1 MSGVSS
7 TRTAFLGSVAFTL
20 LCALSLTA
28 CGGSATP
35 LGGSGGSGP
44 GFPEV
49 ATKNTT
55 RVAGDGTANRAAAV
69 ALAVW
74 PGAGQRPGSIAF
86 LPGDWQSGLAAAPLA
101 SPPFSAAFLMADG
114 DIPDPT
120 SQVMDQ
126 LDPTGVVGA
135 QNVKRIRIGGAED
148 PGNASRIDG
157 DNPAQLADAVDQSRA
172 NAGARLTDS
181 VVVVGTSEPAWAMPA
196 AAWAARSGDPILF
209 SDRDNLPDATKTA
222 IRRHG
227 HPLIMLLA
235 PEAVVSKQ
243 VEQQLAAIGTVTRI
257 TADTP
262 AGASVAFA
270 RFRDGD
276 RGWGLNDPGHGYLFI
291 NPNDPLNAAVA
302 APLSASG
309 TWAATLLT
317 DSSDQLPKA
326 VDQYLRD
333 VQPGFREDP
342 TRAVYNHGWLMGGT
356 GSISQSEQADID
368 RLLEIVPAN
377 ERLNP

>member
-1 MSGVSS
+1 MTGFSRTTKAFSGC
-7 TRTAFLGSVAFTL
+7 SVLTL

-28 CGGSATP
+28 CGGSSTP
-35 LGGSGGSGP
+35 LGSSGSSGP

-74 PGAGQRPGSIAF
+74 PGAGQRPGSIVF
-86 LPGDWQSGLAAAPLA
+86 LPGDWQSALAATPLA
-101 SPPFSAAFLMADG
+101 SPPFKAAFLMADDG
-114 DIPDPT
+114 IPDPT
-120 SQVMDQ
+120 SQAMDQ

-135 QNVKRIRIGGAED
+135 QNVKRIRVGGADD
-148 PGNASRIDG
+148 PGDASRIDG
-157 DNPAQLADAVDQSRA
+157 DNPAQLADAIDQSRA
-172 NAGARLTDS
+172 NAGSRLTDS
-181 VVVVGTSEPAWAMPA
+181 VVVVGTSEAAWAMPA
-196 AAWAARSGDPILF
+196 GAWAARSGDPILF
-209 SDRDNLPDATKTA
+209 SDRDNVPEPTKAA

-235 PEAVVSKQ
+235 PESVVSKQ
-243 VEQQLAAIGTVTRI
+243 VEQQLAALGTVTRI

-276 RGWGLNDPGHGYLFI
+276 RGWGLNDPGHGYLFL
-291 NPNDPLNAAVA
+291 NTSDALNAAIA

-309 TWAATLLT
+309 TWAAALLT

>member
-1 MSGVSS
+1 M
-7 TRTAFLGSVAFTL
+7 
-20 LCALSLTA
+20 
-28 CGGSATP
+28 
-35 LGGSGGSGP
+35 GGSGGSGT

-55 RVAGDGTANRAAAV
+55 RVAGNDIANRAAAV
-69 ALAVW
+69 SMAVW
-74 PGAGQRPGSIAF
+74 PGANQRPASVAL
-86 LPGDWQSGLAAAPLA
+86 LPGDWQSALAAAPLA
-101 SPPFSAAFLMADG
+101 SPPFKAAFLMADDG
-114 DIPDPT
+114 IPDAT
-120 SQVMDQ
+120 SEALDQ
-126 LDPTGVVGA
+126 LNPTGVVGA
-135 QNVKRIRIGGAED
+135 QNVKRIRIGGADD
-148 PGNASRIDG
+148 PGDASRIDG

-181 VVVVGTSEPAWAMPA
+181 VVVVGTSDPAWAMPA

-209 SDRDNLPDATKTA
+209 AESDTLPQPTQAA

-235 PEAVVSKQ
+235 PESVVSKQ
-243 VEQQLAAIGTVTRI
+243 VESQLAGLGTVTRI
-257 TADTP
+257 TARTP
-262 AGASVAFA
+262 ADASVAFA

-291 NPNDPLNAAVA
+291 NDEDEMNAVIA

-309 TWAATLLT
+309 IWAATLLT
-317 DSSDQLPKA
+317 DSADQLPRS

-356 GSISQSEQADID
+356 GSISQAEQASID
-368 RLLEIVPAN
+368 SLLEIVPAN

>member
-1 MSGVSS
+1 M
-7 TRTAFLGSVAFTL
+7 
-20 LCALSLTA
+20 
-28 CGGSATP
+28 
-35 LGGSGGSGP
+35 GGSGGSGT

-55 RVAGDGTANRAAAV
+55 RVAGNDIANRAAAV
-69 ALAVW
+69 SMAVW
-74 PGAGQRPGSIAF
+74 PGSNQRPGSVAL
-86 LPGDWQSGLAAAPLA
+86 LPGDWQSALAAAPLA
-101 SPPFSAAFLMADG
+101 SPPFKAAFLMADDG
-114 DIPDPT
+114 IPDAT
-120 SQVMDQ
+120 SEALDQ
-126 LDPTGVVGA
+126 LNPTGVVGA
-135 QNVKRIRIGGAED
+135 QNVKRIRIGGADD
-148 PGNASRIDG
+148 PGDASRIDG

-181 VVVVGTSEPAWAMPA
+181 VVVVGTSEPEWAMPA

-209 SDRDNLPDATKTA
+209 AETDTLPQPTQAA

-235 PEAVVSKQ
+235 PESVVSKQ
-243 VEQQLAAIGTVTRI
+243 VESQLSALGTVTRI
-257 TADTP
+257 TASTP
-262 AGASVAFA
+262 ADASVAFA

-291 NPNDPLNAAVA
+291 NADDEMNAAIA
-302 APLSASG
+302 TPLSASG

-317 DSSDQLPKA
+317 DSSDQLPRS

-356 GSISQSEQADID
+356 GSISQAEQASID
-368 RLLEIVPAN
+368 GLLEIVPAN

>member
-1 MSGVSS
+1 MTGFSRIPTTGLKIAIFS
-7 TRTAFLGSVAFTL
+7 L

-28 CGGSATP
+28 CGGNSTP

-69 ALAVW
+69 SLAVW
-74 PGAGQRPGSIAF
+74 PGANQRPGSVVL
-86 LPGDWQSGLAAAPLA
+86 LPGDWQSAIAAAPLA
-101 SPPFSAAFLMADG
+101 SAPFKAAFLMADG
-114 DIPDPT
+114 EIPDST
-120 SQVMDQ
+120 SEA
-126 LDPTGVVGA
+126 LDKLNPTGVVGA
-135 QNVKRIRIGGAED
+135 QNVKRIRIGDAED
-148 PGNASRIDG
+148 PGDASRIDG
-157 DNPAQLADAVDQSRA
+157 DNPAQLADAIDQSRA

-209 SDRDNLPDATKTA
+209 AEKDSLPQPTQAA
-222 IRRHG
+222 VRRHS

-235 PEAVVSKQ
+235 PESVVSKQ
-243 VEQQLAAIGTVTRI
+243 VEAQLAGLGTVVRI
-257 TADTP
+257 TASTP
-262 AGASVAFA
+262 EDASVAFA

-291 NPNDPLNAAVA
+291 NSDDEMNAAIA

-317 DSSDQLPKA
+317 DSSDTLPRGI
-326 VDQYLRD
+326 DQYLRD
-333 VQPGFREDP
+333 VQPGYREDP